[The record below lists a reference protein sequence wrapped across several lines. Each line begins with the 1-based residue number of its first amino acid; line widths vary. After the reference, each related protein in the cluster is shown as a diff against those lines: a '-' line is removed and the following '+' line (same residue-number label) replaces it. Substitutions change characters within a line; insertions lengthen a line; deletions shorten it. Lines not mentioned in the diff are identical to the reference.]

1 MRVGDESTQQWLYRF
16 QTGTDLS
23 ASYDILPLSEQPGV
37 DADHYYLTSTVLP
50 QVKAEYE
57 ESHLIEEVTGQYD
70 DTGKLGE
77 VIFLLFELSVFR
89 FFVFPFLHFLIVF
102 PTILHSP
109 LAPKPTLV
117 LPNPIDANHEREQ
130 PICCHRRQ
138 NELARRNRENR
149 NHCRQFI
156 SICFLKNRTQQHIN
170 VINKYFDKKQ
180 IIFTHIFFLVFFSP
194 VPLFMMKKFLMI

>member
-1 MRVGDESTQQWLYRF
+1 MRVGDESTQAWLYRF

-77 VIFLLFELSVFR
+77 MLIPAS
-89 FFVFPFLHFLIVF
+89 FFVVAIFWFFQF
-102 PTILHSP
+102 
-109 LAPKPTLV
+109 
-117 LPNPIDANHEREQ
+117 
-130 PICCHRRQ
+130 
-138 NELARRNRENR
+138 
-149 NHCRQFI
+149 FI
-156 SICFLKNRTQQHIN
+156 S
-170 VINKYFDKKQ
+170 V
-180 IIFTHIFFLVFFSP
+180 VF
-194 VPLFMMKKFLMI
+194 